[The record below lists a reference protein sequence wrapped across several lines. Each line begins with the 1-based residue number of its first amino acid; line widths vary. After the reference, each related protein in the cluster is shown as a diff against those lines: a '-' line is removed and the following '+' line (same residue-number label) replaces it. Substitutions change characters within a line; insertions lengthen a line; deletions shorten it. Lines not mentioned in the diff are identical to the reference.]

1 VYQTLQNPFSMA
13 RPKQF
18 DQAAALQKAIGVFWK
33 KGYAATSVTELVE
46 AMGIN
51 APSLY
56 ATYGDKRCLFLT
68 ALRCYQQSQR
78 EWMNGLLASGLP
90 AREVLRQL
98 LEAMVE
104 ESLSDPDRKG
114 CFMVNTTTELANQDE
129 EIFRLVA
136 ENERSMRGVL
146 AQLVQ
151 QGKETGEFS
160 PGGDP
165 ALVATYLFTLM
176 QGLRLI
182 TATNQ
187 DRAQLQA
194 TLEMALSR
202 L

>member
-1 VYQTLQNPFSMA
+1 M
-13 RPKQF
+13 
-18 DQAAALQKAIGVFWK
+18 
-33 KGYAATSVTELVE
+33 TELVE

-68 ALRCYQQSQR
+68 ALRSYQQSQR
-78 EWMNGLLASGLP
+78 EWMTKLLTSGQP
-90 AREVLRQL
+90 ARQVLRQL

-136 ENERSMRGVL
+136 ENERSMRGALV
-146 AQLVQ
+146 QLVQ
-151 QGKETGEFS
+151 QGKENGEFS
-160 PGGDP
+160 LERDSP
-165 ALVATYLFTLM
+165 LVATYLFTVI

-182 TATNQ
+182 AATHQ
-187 DRAQLQA
+187 DRAQLRA
-194 TLEMALSR
+194 TVEMILDT

>member
-1 VYQTLQNPFSMA
+1 M
-13 RPKQF
+13 
-18 DQAAALQKAIGVFWK
+18 
-33 KGYAATSVTELVE
+33 TELVE

-68 ALRCYQQSQR
+68 ALRNYQQAQR
-78 EWMNGLLASGLP
+78 ERMNTLLAGGQP

-114 CFMVNTTTELANQDE
+114 CFVVNTTTELANQDE
-129 EIFRLVA
+129 EVFRLVA
-136 ENERSMRGVL
+136 ENERSMRGEL
-146 AQLVQ
+146 AQLVR
-151 QGKETGEFS
+151 QGMENGEFS
-160 PGGDP
+160 PGRDP
-165 ALVATYLFTLM
+165 ALVATYLFTVL

-182 TATNQ
+182 AATHH
-187 DRAQLQA
+187 DRAQLRA
-194 TLEMALSR
+194 TVEMALAA

>member
-1 VYQTLQNPFSMA
+1 MA